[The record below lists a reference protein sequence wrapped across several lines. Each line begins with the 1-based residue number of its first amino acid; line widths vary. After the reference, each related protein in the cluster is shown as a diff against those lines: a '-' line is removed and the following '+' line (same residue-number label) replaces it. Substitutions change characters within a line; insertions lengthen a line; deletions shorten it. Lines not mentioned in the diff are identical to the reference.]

1 MAPPVLVLT
10 PPNPRPPAAGLP
22 CYLNWGMTLSVM
34 SRMVFIT
41 TSRGTDAVQL
51 TSNMISSQLKFSRRK
66 WMRSTTSSG
75 VPHRLASAVVSGLA
89 DPASGL
95 PCTFDFHASWC
106 PHGDMGVLS
115 QILLRRSCRDSC
127 PCL

>member
-1 MAPPVLVLT
+1 MSEKRNSFSGLLKNKGSQEERKTKVGLDAIDTSTTLESNKSLSRLLRGSEGGAIPAPPSLVLT

-41 TSRGTDAVQL
+41 TSRGTEAVQL

-66 WMRSTTSSG
+66 
-75 VPHRLASAVVSGLA
+75 
-89 DPASGL
+89 
-95 PCTFDFHASWC
+95 
-106 PHGDMGVLS
+106 
-115 QILLRRSCRDSC
+115 
-127 PCL
+127 